1 MRNGKIA
8 KDVDG
13 YLAAVPAEQRA
24 ALQKLRSII
33 RAAAPQATESI
44 GYGMPIF
51 RHFGMLVGFAAFK
64 NHCSFFPM
72 SAALIAAHT
81 RELVKFET
89 AKGTIRFTPSMP
101 IPAALV
107 KKFVR
112 ARIRENEARRK
123 KKPGKKR

>member
-8 KDVDG
+8 NDVEG

-81 RELVKFET
+81 RELAKFET